1 MFVNS
6 LYLPIILIFVNYIHR
21 LDGIPMSLMLK
32 LYLFLALTVVGL
44 SQPGGYVA
52 GQNAIGSGMENCVE
66 LVRNRLYMYWTLES
80 DQSGNQIADIVLEGR
95 LPDEAT
101 ENYYLSYGYAKEGA
115 RGSEMTGGTAI
126 LGGLVNGECF
136 GYDYYLQTIL
146 ECDYSLG
153 FGSCPTYVS
162 NGKNDGTTM
171 VEMVACEKKG
181 NVLAV
186 RMRKPLGVDIDGL
199 PGTAWPADDSRYAM
213 YAMGRVGAGSS
224 IAQPDALLHTVE
236 TPQRPGLKLALDQPQ
251 TECLASSPLGLVVT
265 DAAAAVAASPP
276 PPADVV
282 ATPDAVVPP
291 SPVSVVE
298 ASPSVIPVD
307 AFDGEAERDDDDDDD
322 DLAWWDDNQG
332 DTSSVSSAA
341 GMETPQ
347 QNVEREGDSL
357 GAAIEVVSGAFK
369 DFEGV
374 VLEDSQDSNKVKA
387 EVDVFGKPTIVFL
400 EKKDFNYL

>member
-1 MFVNS
+1 
-6 LYLPIILIFVNYIHR
+6 
-21 LDGIPMSLMLK
+21 MLK
-32 LYLFLALTVVGL
+32 LYLFLALTAVGL

-101 ENYYLSYGYAKEGA
+101 ENYYLSYGYSKEGA

-199 PGTAWPADDSRYAM
+199 PGTAWPADDSR
-213 YAMGRVGAGSS
+213 
-224 IAQPDALLHTVE
+224 
-236 TPQRPGLKLALDQPQ
+236 PGLKLALDQPQ

-265 DAAAAVAASPP
+265 DAAAAAAASPP
-276 PPADVV
+276 P
-282 ATPDAVVPP
+282 PDAVVPP

-298 ASPSVIPVD
+298 APPSVLPVD
-307 AFDGEAERDDDDDDD
+307 TFDGEAERDDDDDDD
-322 DLAWWDDNQG
+322 DD
-332 DTSSVSSAA
+332 
-341 GMETPQ
+341 
-347 QNVEREGDSL
+347 
-357 GAAIEVVSGAFK
+357 
-369 DFEGV
+369 
-374 VLEDSQDSNKVKA
+374 
-387 EVDVFGKPTIVFL
+387 TIVPRL
-400 EKKDFNYL
+400 RAKLMMMMITIMMMMITTMMMEKHQRWCNRLLLTQQKYP